1 MLELSNLKNVDTAA
15 RYIGTEVG
23 SIVKR
28 GNIVCKAALL
38 LPFPYEMAMSSITLR
53 QMYYNLNKKREC
65 VLDRCFAIM
74 PDFESVLKEHKEEL
88 YTLDS
93 KTSLKNMDML
103 FTELS
108 SPLTYTT
115 FLHMLM
121 LANIPLVAN
130 KRDKDYPIIIMGGDA
145 ALYPKPMSKMV
156 DIFILGDMT
165 RISEQIVDKY
175 ILCKKENKTKSEFLA
190 TLTKIEGVYI
200 PAINKDD
207 EKITVTYGKRLND
220 QVMAPYQLSPLVSSP
235 MDSVMVA
242 LTLGCNRGC
251 NMCQHKFIYSGVEK
265 KDIPHALSDIKKGIE
280 ATGNRNIN
288 IITNCYGD
296 YDGLDELV
304 SKIKELEKPNVERI
318 SFMEVKLTE
327 DNLWLLPY
335 LKEQYKLTGEVP
347 TVIVGSSSEELR
359 NILGI
364 SMDEEKI
371 LSISRKVFRAGFNK
385 IRLKYVLGIPKET
398 YENLNNIFSVASK
411 IIKIYTEE
419 YSQLPDKYI
428 VELDM
433 CGFSPLPH
441 TVLEFAPVNNHAKLE
456 MKAKYLS
463 ERNTNE
469 YIKLTFDNFIQCEL
483 ATILAR
489 GDARMCEAICKA
501 VELGANFDFLEN
513 SFNYDAWRVALNEA
527 NIDTKAMLE
536 EISVHSVL
544 PWDNIITSVSKEEL
558 AGRYINI
565 MKGNEYESSSNK

>member
-1 MLELSNLKNVDTAA
+1 MLKLENLKNVDKAA

-23 SIVKR
+23 HVIKK
-28 GNIVCKAALL
+28 GNITCKATLV

-65 VLDRCFAIM
+65 MLDRCFATM
-74 PDFESVLKEHKEEL
+74 PDFENVLKEQGEEL
-88 YTLDS
+88 YALDS
-93 KTSLKNMDML
+93 KISLKEMDIL
-103 FTELS
+103 FTELA

-130 KRDKDYPIIIMGGDA
+130 KRDKDYPIIVMGGDA
-145 ALYPKPMSKMV
+145 TFYPKPMSKMV
-156 DIFILGDMT
+156 DVFILGDMT

-190 TLTKIEGVYI
+190 TLVKIEGIYI
-200 PAINKDD
+200 PTIHKDT

-220 QVMAPYQLSPLVSSP
+220 QTMAPHQLSPLVSSA
-235 MDSVMVA
+235 MDNVNVA
-242 LTLGCNRGC
+242 LTLGCTRDC
-251 NMCQHKFIYSGVEK
+251 NMCQHRFIYSGVER
-265 KDIPHALSDIKKGIE
+265 KDIPHALSDIQKGIE

-296 YDGLDELV
+296 YEGLDVLV
-304 SKIKELEKPNVERI
+304 DKIKELEKPNVERI
-318 SFMEVKLTE
+318 FFMEVKLTE

-335 LKEQYKLTGEVP
+335 LKEQYKITGEVP
-347 TVIVGSSSEELR
+347 TIIVGSSSAELR

-364 SMDEEKI
+364 SMDEERI

-385 IRLKYVLGIPKET
+385 IRLKYILGVPKET
-398 YENLNNIFSVASK
+398 YEDLNNVFSVASK

-428 VELDM
+428 VEVDM
-433 CGFSPLPH
+433 CGFIPLPH
-441 TVLEFAPVNNHAKLE
+441 TVLQFAPVNSHAKLE
-456 MKAKYLS
+456 MKAKYLN

-469 YIKLTFDNFIQCEL
+469 YIKLTFDNFLQSEL
-483 ATILAR
+483 TTILSR
-489 GDARMCEAICKA
+489 GDARMCEAICRA
-501 VELGANFDFLEN
+501 TELGANFDFLEP
-513 SFNYDAWRVALNEA
+513 SFNFDAWRVALNEA

-536 EISVHSVL
+536 EISVHATL
-544 PWDNIITSVSKEEL
+544 PWDNIVTPVSKEEL
-558 AGRYINI
+558 TDKYVSI
-565 MKGNEYESSSNK
+565 MKGNKDESSSDK

>member
-115 FLHMLM
+115 FLPMLM

-265 KDIPHALSDIKKGIE
+265 KDISHALSDIKKGIE

-469 YIKLTFDNFIQCEL
+469 YIKLTFDNFIQSEL

-544 PWDNIITSVSKEEL
+544 PWDNIVTSVSKEEL

-565 MKGNEYESSSNK
+565 MKGNEYESSSDK

>member
-1 MLELSNLKNVDTAA
+1 MLKLDDLKNVDTAS

-23 SIVKR
+23 RVTRK
-28 GNIVCKAALL
+28 GNAICRATLV

-65 VLDRCFAIM
+65 VLDRCFAVM
-74 PDFESVLKEHKEEL
+74 PDFESVLKEHNEEL
-88 YTLDS
+88 YALDS
-93 KTSLKNMDML
+93 KTSLKDMNIL

-115 FLHMLM
+115 FLHMLL
-121 LANIPLVAN
+121 LANIPLLAS
-130 KRDKDYPIIIMGGDA
+130 KRGETYPIIIMGGDS

-200 PAINKDD
+200 PTINKDD

-220 QVMAPYQLSPLVSSP
+220 QLMAPHQLSPLVSSP
-235 MDSVMVA
+235 MDSVMIE

-296 YDGLDELV
+296 YDGLEELV

-347 TVIVGSSSEELR
+347 TIIVGSSSKELR
-359 NILGI
+359 DILGI
-364 SMDEEKI
+364 SMEEEKI

-385 IRLKYVLGIPKET
+385 IRLKYILGVPKET
-398 YENLNNIFSVASK
+398 YEDLNNIFSVASK

-433 CGFSPLPH
+433 CSFSPLPH
-441 TVLEFAPVNNHAKLE
+441 TVLEFAPANNHAKLE
-456 MKAKYLS
+456 MKAKYLN

-469 YIKLTFDNFIQCEL
+469 YIKLSFDNFLQGEL

-489 GDARMCEAICKA
+489 GDARMCDAICKA

-513 SFNYDAWRVALNEA
+513 SFNYDIWRMALGEA

-544 PWDNIITSVSKEEL
+544 PWDNIVAAVSKEEL
-558 AGRYINI
+558 AEKYTSI
-565 MKGNEYESSSNK
+565 MRGNKDENSSDK

>member
-265 KDIPHALSDIKKGIE
+265 KDISHALSDIKKGIE

-335 LKEQYKLTGEVP
+335 LKEQVKCQ
-347 TVIVGSSSEELR
+347 
-359 NILGI
+359 
-364 SMDEEKI
+364 
-371 LSISRKVFRAGFNK
+371 
-385 IRLKYVLGIPKET
+385 
-398 YENLNNIFSVASK
+398 
-411 IIKIYTEE
+411 
-419 YSQLPDKYI
+419 QL
-428 VELDM
+428 
-433 CGFSPLPH
+433 
-441 TVLEFAPVNNHAKLE
+441 
-456 MKAKYLS
+456 
-463 ERNTNE
+463 
-469 YIKLTFDNFIQCEL
+469 
-483 ATILAR
+483 
-489 GDARMCEAICKA
+489 
-501 VELGANFDFLEN
+501 
-513 SFNYDAWRVALNEA
+513 
-527 NIDTKAMLE
+527 
-536 EISVHSVL
+536 
-544 PWDNIITSVSKEEL
+544 
-558 AGRYINI
+558 
-565 MKGNEYESSSNK
+565 

>member
-121 LANIPLVAN
+121 LAIIPLVAN

-265 KDIPHALSDIKKGIE
+265 KDISHALSDIKKGIE

-469 YIKLTFDNFIQCEL
+469 YIKLTFDNFIQSEL

-544 PWDNIITSVSKEEL
+544 PWDNIVTSVSKEEL

-565 MKGNEYESSSNK
+565 MKGNEYESSSDK

>member
-265 KDIPHALSDIKKGIE
+265 KDISHALSDIKKGIE

-469 YIKLTFDNFIQCEL
+469 YIKLTFDNFIQSEL

-544 PWDNIITSVSKEEL
+544 PWDNIVTSVSKEEL

-565 MKGNEYESSSNK
+565 MKGNEYESSSDK